1 MIQIV
6 HPTLPARGR
15 LFAGP
20 RPEPPFAAALA
31 TLGEAGIT
39 TVACLLEPTEV
50 PRPLEAAYARAPL
63 QLLRF
68 PVPDFDVPANTAA
81 FRNFLLDLLRR
92 LGDGESIYLHC
103 RAGLGRTGTA
113 LACLLV
119 LAGESARDAVTLVR
133 TSYQPGAVETS
144 RQQRFV
150 ESFHR

>member
-20 RPEPPFAAALA
+20 RPEPPFDAALA
-31 TLGEAGIT
+31 TFGAAGIT
-39 TVACLLEPTEV
+39 TVACLLAPAEV
-50 PRPLEAAYARAPL
+50 PRALETAYARAPL

-68 PVPDFDVPANTAA
+68 PVPDFDVPGDPVA

-103 RAGLGRTGTA
+103 LAGLGRTGTA

-119 LAGESARDAVTLVR
+119 LAGESASDAVTLVR
-133 TSYQPGAVETS
+133 SCYQSGAVETT
-144 RQQRFV
+144 RQRAFV
-150 ESFHR
+150 ETFH